1 MSSQNTRSREK
12 KFVGKFAEKSYKMGE
27 KSIDLSEKEM

>member
-12 KFVGKFAEKSYKMGE
+12 KFAGKFAEKSNKIGE
-27 KSIDLSEKEM
+27 NPIDLSEEEM

>member
-12 KFVGKFAEKSYKMGE
+12 KFAGKFAGNSYKTGE